1 MSAAERFI
9 NGTDTAADRERLRQ
23 ALLCWISDTEQG
35 PTLQA
40 RLGITRQSLRAE
52 LRRPWIQRA
61 ARLIR
66 VAGDDWK
73 RASAI
78 RQAIRAHAI
87 RRFEHWRRNGIP
99 ASATDLERALHQ
111 ALLID
116 PAVRST
122 RTYWNDLK

>member
-1 MSAAERFI
+1 MTPALAFI

-23 ALLCWISDTEQG
+23 ALISWIADDTQG

-66 VAGDDWK
+66 VTGDDWK